1 MIKRENLLLLFLLS
15 TFISS
20 CENEI
25 PFNKEANPPKLIMN
39 ALINADSTNNVLYL
53 NKSGQNVI
61 SHVTDASVEIRVNDA
76 LVETPEALPMPEGE
90 FTSLQKRFL
99 ITTKFHPGDKVRID
113 AMTGDSVHHAWAE
126 VIVPQPPMPIVRVDT
141 TIIQTACVTVS
152 HFLTALII
160 RGIITGSFWIAVT
173 RSTLPFSVPN

>member
-76 LVETPEALPMPEGE
+76 LVETPEAETLSYYHKVPPWRQSTYRCHDQRQCPSCLGRSNCP
-90 FTSLQKRFL
+90 TATNAHRTGRHSNR
-99 ITTKFHPGDKVRID
+99 PG
-113 AMTGDSVHHAWAE
+113 
-126 VIVPQPPMPIVRVDT
+126 Q
-141 TIIQTACVTVS
+141 
-152 HFLTALII
+152 
-160 RGIITGSFWIAVT
+160 
-173 RSTLPFSVPN
+173 

>member
-90 FTSLQKRFL
+90 LDRK
-99 ITTKFHPGDKVRID
+99 
-113 AMTGDSVHHAWAE
+113 SV
-126 VIVPQPPMPIVRVDT
+126 V
-141 TIIQTACVTVS
+141 
-152 HFLTALII
+152 
-160 RGIITGSFWIAVT
+160 
-173 RSTLPFSVPN
+173 

>member
-53 NKSGQNVI
+53 NKS
-61 SHVTDASVEIRVNDA
+61 R
-76 LVETPEALPMPEGE
+76 M
-90 FTSLQKRFL
+90 
-99 ITTKFHPGDKVRID
+99 
-113 AMTGDSVHHAWAE
+113 
-126 VIVPQPPMPIVRVDT
+126 
-141 TIIQTACVTVS
+141 
-152 HFLTALII
+152 
-160 RGIITGSFWIAVT
+160 
-173 RSTLPFSVPN
+173 

>member
-113 AMTGDSVHHAWAE
+113 AMTRDSVHHPWAE
-126 VIVPQPPMPIVRVDT
+126 VIVPQPPSRSMSTT